1 MEVYAAIQKRRSNM
15 NITTLGIDIAKNV
28 FQLHGVDQDSKT
40 VLTKRL
46 SRAKL
51 LEFVTNLNPCL
62 IGMES
67 CGGSNYWTRKFIAA
81 GHIVKLMSPQFVKPY
96 VKSNKNDKNDAEA
109 ICEAVARPNMRFVCV
124 KQIEQQDI
132 QSIHRIRTRL
142 VAERTALA
150 NQIRGLLAEYGIVIP
165 KNIGNIRS
173 NLPEILE
180 DGANELSGIGRETFK
195 DLYDELVDKDKKI
208 LAYDKKIKLICNQNA
223 KCKKLTEI
231 SGIGPITATAILAAV
246 GDARVFKN
254 GREMAAWLG
263 LVPKQCS
270 SGGKERLLGISKRG
284 DKYLRSLLIHGAR
297 AVIFKHKNKDDTK
310 SKWAKQLV
318 ERRGINKA
326 VVAVANKN
334 ARIIWAKLTGAQPW
348 QAAA

>member
-1 MEVYAAIQKRRSNM
+1 M

-28 FQLHGVDQDSKT
+28 FQLHGVDKDGKT
-40 VLTKRL
+40 VLTKTL
-46 SRAKL
+46 SRTKL
-51 LEFVTNLNPCL
+51 LEFVANLTRCL

-67 CGGSNYWTRKFIAA
+67 CGSSNYWARKFISF
-81 GHIVKLMSPQFVKPY
+81 GHTVKLMSPQFVKPY

-124 KQIEQQDI
+124 KKVEQQDI

-142 VAERTALA
+142 AEERTALA

-173 NLPEILE
+173 NLPAILE
-180 DGANELSGIGRETFK
+180 DGANELSAIGRETFLE
-195 DLYDELVDKDKKI
+195 LYNELADKDKKI
-208 LAYDKKIKLICNQNA
+208 LVYDKKIKLICSQNSQ
-223 KCKKLTEI
+223 CKALTEI
-231 SGIGPITATAILAAV
+231 SGVGHITGTAILAAV
-246 GDARVFKN
+246 GDAAVFKN

-297 AVIFKHKNKDDTK
+297 AVVFKNKIKMTPK
-310 SKWAKQLV
+310 VNGLSSW
-318 ERRGINKA
+318 
-326 VVAVANKN
+326 
-334 ARIIWAKLTGAQPW
+334 
-348 QAAA
+348 